1 MKEEKMKITAIRIL
15 FGYMAANIVVIG
27 IVAVAA
33 ATLDAG

>member
-15 FGYMAANIVVIG
+15 FGYIAANIVVVG

-33 ATLDAG
+33 AAIA